1 MCKVLIDLEK
11 IIGTRS
17 IQNINELG
25 LRLKQNLQEFI
36 GECECTDD
44 FILMIIATE
53 SRGP

>member
-1 MCKVLIDLEK
+1 LALGQYQIS
-11 IIGTRS
+11 T
-17 IQNINELG
+17 NEVCP
-25 LRLKQNLQEFI
+25 LKQNLQEFI